1 MAATNM
7 SLYVT
12 QNELQLVHQFM
23 KSHTDVF
30 HLGAIGRV
38 DEYPALE
45 ILARLI
51 RQIRGRSLRE
61 IIDSH
66 LAGDVLY
73 DIRMLRVSH
82 AATGPW
88 LDALEDR
95 ISTSANDDSASYAFL
110 ISQVA
115 RLTAKFND
123 VRRTKDKGDATFDEI
138 SYNLS
143 QAIWACTIFGHR
155 RAKMNNVVFLPGDNL
170 PYSHD

>member
-23 KSHTDVF
+23 QSHIDVF

-51 RQIRGRSLRE
+51 RQIRGCLLRE

-66 LAGDVLY
+66 IADDVLH
-73 DIRMLRVSH
+73 DI
-82 AATGPW
+82 
-88 LDALEDR
+88 
-95 ISTSANDDSASYAFL
+95 
-110 ISQVA
+110 
-115 RLTAKFND
+115 
-123 VRRTKDKGDATFDEI
+123 
-138 SYNLS
+138 
-143 QAIWACTIFGHR
+143 
-155 RAKMNNVVFLPGDNL
+155 
-170 PYSHD
+170 